1 LFIDRKI
8 FSFDILR
15 ETEKNLTEPSSTLH
29 SRRLNLIETRL
40 SLPKTQCCSDSL
52 PNWKMSRIG
61 KKPVSVP
68 SSVTVSIE
76 ANVLKVKGAKGEL
89 TVSFE
94 PEYVSFVQENDTIVV
109 TRADDTKPARA
120 RHGLYRSLLANAIE
134 GVTNGYSKSLEIK
147 GVGYRGALKGA
158 GVEFQLG
165 FSHPIQFDLPAG
177 VSVEFDKKTPTL
189 FTVSGINKQLVG
201 QAAANI
207 RALKKPEPYKGKGIR
222 YTDEHVVRKAGKSA
236 KK

>member
-1 LFIDRKI
+1 
-8 FSFDILR
+8 
-15 ETEKNLTEPSSTLH
+15 
-29 SRRLNLIETRL
+29 
-40 SLPKTQCCSDSL
+40 
-52 PNWKMSRIG
+52 MSRIG

-68 SSVTVSIE
+68 SNVEISIE
-76 ANVLKVKGAKGEL
+76 ADVLKVKGPKGEL
-89 TVSFE
+89 TVPYE
-94 PEYVSFVQENDTIVV
+94 TEYVSFTKEEDTINV

-120 RHGLYRSLLANAIE
+120 RHGLYRSLLANAVE
-134 GVTNGYSKSLEIK
+134 GVVNGFSKSLEIK

-165 FSHPIQFDLPAG
+165 FSHPVQFDLPEG
-177 VSVEFDKKTPTL
+177 VTVEFDKKNINL

-201 QAAANI
+201 QAAANM

-236 KK
+236 SK